1 MPRFLIVDDDDAV
14 RKNLSE
20 LLKSAGYSVTAA
32 SSGKEAL
39 ELFSKDKYDIV
50 FLDIVMPNL
59 HGIDVL
65 RKIRENNKDQPVVM
79 LVSEKEKFLSSRALS
94 LGAFDLLM
102 KPVQK
107 ELLFGIINKINE
119 TLEKARTREQSFD
132 VIRALEFGAKKISEL
147 AKGNLNIDAL
157 LQHTEFLQ
165 TTVDLIAEVLNVEKV
180 SLMLINRETQE
191 LRPAVAHGYD
201 ITVARDEVKKV
212 GEGIAGWVAE
222 KGEPL
227 IVKDIATDPRFKK
240 SSFGERYRSGSFIS
254 APLKV
259 FGETV
264 GVISVN
270 DKKDNRPFDEH
281 DLTVLNTFS
290 SHISLNLERSH
301 ANAELKKYTE
311 KLSLVNDSLKIL
323 ITEVDPHSTF
333 VELLKLAHDV
343 LEAEGVALYFK
354 EEGNDNFYMECGI
367 TTKGAL
373 TARTVLPR
381 GKSICFAVVEKGKP
395 MISNGVADEPLF
407 NEKVDGL
414 TDIHVKSL
422 IVLPVKMKEYVV
434 GLLKVVNKRGEGK
447 FSKEDIEI
455 VESIGYSILI
465 ATKIAWLHDNLIKSI
480 DELARAETEIDVLKE
495 SAQRIK

>member
-1 MPRFLIVDDDDAV
+1 MPKFLVVDDDDV
-14 RKNLSE
+14 IRKGMSE
-20 LLKSAGYSVTAA
+20 LLKSAGYTVATA

-39 ELFSKDKYDIV
+39 GLFNKDRFDII

-65 RKIRENNKDQPVVM
+65 RKLREQNKDQPVVM

-107 ELLFGIINKINE
+107 ELLLGMINKIHE
-119 TLEKARTREQSFD
+119 TLEKAKTREQSFD
-132 VIRALEFGAKKISEL
+132 IIRALEFGAKKISEL
-147 AKGNLNIDAL
+147 AKGNLTIEAL

-165 TTVDLIAEVLNVEKV
+165 TTVDLISEVLNVEKV
-180 SLMLINRETQE
+180 SLMLIDRNAGE
-191 LRPAVAHGYD
+191 LKLAVAHGYD
-201 ITVARDEVKKV
+201 VTVAKNNVRKIGD
-212 GEGIAGWVAE
+212 GIAGWVAD
-222 KGEPL
+222 KGEPV

-270 DKKDNRPFDEH
+270 DKKDNRAFDEH

-311 KLSLVNDSLKIL
+311 KLSLVNESLKIL

-333 VELLKLAHDV
+333 TELLKLAHDV

-354 EEGNDNFYMECGI
+354 EEGNDNFCMECGV
-367 TTKGAL
+367 TTRGLL
-373 TARTVLPR
+373 TARTALPR
-381 GKSICFAVVEKGKP
+381 GKSICFAIVEKGKT
-395 MISNGVADEPLF
+395 IFSNVVADEPLF
-407 NEKVDGL
+407 NEKIDGL
-414 TDIHVKSL
+414 TDIHVNSL

-434 GLLKVVNKRGEGK
+434 GLLKIVNKRGGGK
-447 FSKEDIEI
+447 FNQEDIEI
-455 VESIGYSILI
+455 VESIGYSISI

-495 SAQRIK
+495 TAQRIK

>member
-1 MPRFLIVDDDDAV
+1 MPRFLVVDDDDV
-14 RKNLSE
+14 IRKEMSE
-20 LLKSAGYSVTAA
+20 LMKSAGYTVTTA

-39 ELFSKDKYDIV
+39 ELVGKEKFDII

-65 RKIRENNKDQPVVM
+65 RKLREQNKDQPVVM
-79 LVSEKEKFLSSRALS
+79 LVSEKEKFLSSRAIS

-107 ELLFGIINKINE
+107 ELLFSIINRINE
-119 TLEKARTREQSFD
+119 TLEKAKTKEQSFD
-132 VIRALEFGAKKISEL
+132 VIRALESGAKKISEL
-147 AKGNLNIDAL
+147 AKSNLTIEAL

-180 SLMLINRETQE
+180 SLMLINRKAGE
-191 LRPAVAHGYD
+191 LKLAVAHGYD
-201 ITVARDEVKKV
+201 ITVARNDVKKI
-212 GEGIAGWVAE
+212 GDGIAGWVAE
-222 KGEPL
+222 KGEPV

-240 SSFGERYRSGSFIS
+240 SSFAERYRSGSFIS

-270 DKKDNRPFDEH
+270 DKRDNRPFDDH
-281 DLTVLNTFS
+281 DLTLLNTFS

-311 KLSLVNDSLKIL
+311 KLSLVNESLKIL

-333 VELLKLAHDV
+333 TELLKLAHDV

-354 EEGNDNFYMECGI
+354 EEGNDNFFMECGI
-367 TTKGAL
+367 TTKGLL
-373 TARTVLPR
+373 TARSPLPY
-381 GKSICFAVVEKGKP
+381 GESICFTVIK
-395 MISNGVADEPLF
+395 NGETIFSREVAEDPLF
-407 NEKVDGL
+407 NERIDGL
-414 TDIHVKSL
+414 TDIHVRSL
-422 IVLPVKMKEYVV
+422 IVLPVKMREYVI
-434 GLLKVVNKRGEGK
+434 GLLKVVNKRGNRR
-447 FSKEDIEI
+447 FTQEDIEI

-480 DELARAETEIDVLKE
+480 DELAKAETEIDVLKE
-495 SAQRIK
+495 LAQRIK

>member
-1 MPRFLIVDDDDAV
+1 MSKFLVVDDDDV
-14 RKNLSE
+14 IRKSISE
-20 LLKSAGYSVTAA
+20 LLTAAGHSVITA

-39 ELFSKDKYDIV
+39 ELFQRDNFDII
-50 FLDIVMPNL
+50 FLDIVMPGL

-65 RKIRENNKDQPVVM
+65 RKIREYNKDLPVVM

-107 ELLFGIINKINE
+107 EHLFGLINRIND
-119 TLEKARTREQSFD
+119 TLEKARAKEQSFD
-132 VIRALEFGAKKISEL
+132 RIRALEFSAKKISEL
-147 AKGNLNIDAL
+147 AKGNLTIDAL

-165 TTVDLIAEVLNVEKV
+165 TTVDMIAEVLNVEKV
-180 SLMLINRETQE
+180 SLMLINKASGE

-201 ITVARDEVKKV
+201 ISVAKSDVKKI

-222 KGEPL
+222 KGEPIL
-227 IVKDIATDPRFKK
+227 VKDITTDPRFKK

-270 DKKDNRPFDEH
+270 DKKDNKPFDEH
-281 DLTVLNTFS
+281 DLTLLNMFS
-290 SHISLNLERSH
+290 NQLALNLERSH
-301 ANAELKKYTE
+301 SNAELKRYAE
-311 KLSLVNDSLKIL
+311 KLSLVAESFKIL

-333 VELLKLAHDV
+333 VELLKLAMDV
-343 LEAEGVALYFK
+343 IETECVALYFK
-354 EEGNDNFYMECGI
+354 EEGDGNFVLECGVTSSGVI
-367 TTKGAL
+367 TNKIT
-373 TARTVLPR
+373 LPK
-381 GKSICFAVVEKGKP
+381 GKSICYTVVE
-395 MISNGVADEPLF
+395 NGNILYAEEIENEALF
-407 NEKVDGL
+407 NEKIDGFEG
-414 TDIHVKSL
+414 IKVNSL
-422 IVLPVKMKEYVV
+422 IILPVKMKEYVV
-434 GLLKVVNKRGEGK
+434 GLLKVINKKNNKK
-447 FSKEDIEI
+447 FTKEDIEI
-455 VESIGYSILI
+455 VESLGYSITI

-495 SAQRIK
+495 NAQRIR